1 MLTGT
6 GAVPPPVTDND
17 IDAPTVVS
25 PAPRDPADALDWWRD
40 AVVYQI
46 FPDRFAPDPAGPP
59 PGVALDD
66 WVG

>member
-6 GAVPPPVTDND
+6 GAGAVLSSVD
-17 IDAPTVVS
+17 IHAPPTVVS
-25 PAPRDPADALDWWRD
+25 PMPRDPADALDWWRD

-59 PGVALDD
+59 PGVSLDA